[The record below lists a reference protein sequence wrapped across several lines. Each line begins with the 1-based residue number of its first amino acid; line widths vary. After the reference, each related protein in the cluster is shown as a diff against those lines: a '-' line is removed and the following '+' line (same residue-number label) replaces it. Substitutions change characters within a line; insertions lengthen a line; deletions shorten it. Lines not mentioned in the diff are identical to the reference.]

1 MSDNSIRRAVEL
13 NRTDPS
19 EGTDSGVA
27 KISAAVSSAPL
38 AVKAAVAAAIA
49 IGVLM
54 ISLAVPRLLAAVPA
68 EAAADVLA
76 RINHGADVSVDEIE
90 QGILDVDD
98 AIARTPEHGELYI
111 RRATLRQ
118 HRLAMLEVDL
128 GIEMTKIRDDAVKAV
143 TYSPGDPYSWYMLAF
158 SEQALHGEMTDQAQR
173 ALRAS
178 ILLGRSESQLIIP
191 RITFGI
197 NYWDQL
203 DDELKALVHTQ
214 ISIALRHW
222 HLIRPLGAY
231 LAGVNDAQAAYIMKI
246 ITSTPNAYQ
255 KGIQRVKNMKKL
267 YAACAEDKT
276 YSSECADL

>member
-1 MSDNSIRRAVEL
+1 MSDNSIRRAL
-13 NRTDPS
+13 DSTRTEHAEAKDRGPNA
-19 EGTDSGVA
+19 VA
-27 KISAAVSSAPL
+27 SALSSVPFSLKALVVTSVAIGGLIIYLALPRLTAAVSS
-38 AVKAAVAAAIA
+38 
-49 IGVLM
+49 
-54 ISLAVPRLLAAVPA
+54 

-76 RINHGADVSVDEIE
+76 RINHDASVSVAEIE
-90 QGILDVDD
+90 RGIQEIDA

-128 GIEMTKIRDDAVKAV
+128 AIEMTKIRDDAVMAV

-158 SEQALHGEMTDQAQR
+158 SEQAIQGKMTDQALR

-203 DDELKALVHTQ
+203 DDELKSLIHTQ
-214 ISIALRHW
+214 ISIVLRHW
-222 HLIRPLGAY
+222 HLIRQLGSY
-231 LAGVNDAQAAYIMKI
+231 LAGLTDEQAAYVMTIVEA
-246 ITSTPNAYQ
+246 TPNAYQ
-255 KGIQRVKNMKKL
+255 KGVQRVKNMTDL
-267 YAACAEDKT
+267 YAGCREDANF
-276 YSSECADL
+276 SVECSDL